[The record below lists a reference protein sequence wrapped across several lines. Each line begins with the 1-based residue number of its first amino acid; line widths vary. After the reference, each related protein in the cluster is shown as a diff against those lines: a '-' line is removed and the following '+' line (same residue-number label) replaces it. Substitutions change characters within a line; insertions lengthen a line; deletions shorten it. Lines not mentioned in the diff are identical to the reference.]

1 MPSAECAGGDALDLL
16 TIGVGVGGGIW
27 FQRRVHNVCVVR
39 TCVPAFAMSGGG
51 CVRVSVFVRLF
62 ARTLALLAADETTT
76 TAQASQGI
84 TAAYRIYDKEGN
96 YCHIAR

>member
-39 TCVPAFAMSGGG
+39 TCVPAFAMSGG
-51 CVRVSVFVRLF
+51 CVRVSVCVCAFVCKNVGFVGR
-62 ARTLALLAADETTT
+62 R
-76 TAQASQGI
+76 
-84 TAAYRIYDKEGN
+84 
-96 YCHIAR
+96 